1 MKYRKFES
9 RATIATTKLVSGARS
24 LSNLNRIKDGS
35 VLCAMLDGISYR
47 LVKYGERLMCF
58 RASDSHP
65 VRCTLNTNKVQIG
78 TKKVNKK
85 YVTKYKKIFTKKNAG
100 KKAKV
105 NR

>member
-24 LSNLNRIKDGS
+24 LSNLNRLNDGS

-65 VRCTLNTNKVQIG
+65 VRCTLSTSKVQIG
-78 TKKVNKK
+78 TKWISVNKLTRV
-85 YVTKYKKIFTKKNAG
+85 YG
-100 KKAKV
+100 
-105 NR
+105 